1 MKRCYFLL
9 CHILPLTLVCSC
21 SLDTAV
27 HNAGTS
33 DITGLL
39 EPVEILRD
47 KWGVNH
53 IYAKNEHD
61 LFFAQGYAA
70 AKDRLFQFE
79 MWRRRATGTVA
90 EILGPG
96 ELQRDISARLFKY
109 RGNMTDELNH
119 YHPRGEA
126 IVNAYVEGVNA
137 FIDEILVTPEKLP
150 VEFALLGLKPEKWTP
165 EIVISRHNGLR
176 KNVKQ
181 ELDIGIAVARVGVS
195 RVKELMWFHPGDPQL
210 ELDEKINGHLL
221 KPAILALYNA
231 NVGEI
236 NFQQHQLDIQADD
249 SARWSQRFI
258 AANQDDKVD
267 DSWLDGS
274 NNWTVAGAK
283 TVSGFPMLANDP
295 HRAITVPS
303 LRYIVHLVTPGW
315 NVTGGGEPA
324 IPGVAI
330 GHNENGAW
338 GLTIHQTDAED
349 LYVYELNPHDLRQ
362 YKYKGKW
369 VSMTEI
375 TDTIAVKGAPQE
387 GVTLRYT
394 VHGPVT
400 YIDSVNHVGYAVR
413 CGWLE
418 PGGAPYLATLR
429 VDQAQNWDE
438 FREACRYFHLPG
450 LNMVWAD
457 RKGDIGWQVVGI
469 FPSRNNSSGLVP
481 VAGDGR
487 YDWTGFVPIEKRAH
501 VRNPQSG
508 FFATANQHVTP
519 IDYVKSNT
527 IGYTWS
533 DPFRGERINE
543 VLATDRKL
551 SMDDMKSLQTD
562 YFSIPARTL
571 VPMLGPI
578 SMEGLSKLAKDRLSA
593 WDFIMAPTSVEAG
606 IYAMWE
612 RHIISQATKKFL
624 PVELQ
629 DLGEFDLQLTKILD
643 WLQNPD
649 GRFGR
654 HPVDGRNRFLAA
666 CFDSAVAELR
676 GKLGDSPDNWQYG
689 QAKYKHATMESPVA
703 GFLNQQVK
711 SKVDMGPLPRGGN
724 GYTPN
729 STGNSD
735 NQNHGATF
743 RMITDVGDWDKTVM
757 TNSPG
762 QSGDPSSPYYS
773 NLFELWA
780 KNEYFPSYYSRKRIE
795 EVTEERIVLTPEKVR
810 R

>member
-1 MKRCYFLL
+1 MLRMNSFYL
-9 CHILPLTLVCSC
+9 CRHVLVWMLVVSC
-21 SLDTAV
+21 SVDTAV
-27 HNAGTS
+27 KNSGKVE
-33 DITGLL
+33 ITGLGA
-39 EPVEILRD
+39 PVEILRD

-53 IYAKNEHD
+53 IYAENEHD

-90 EILGPG
+90 EILGPD
-96 ELQRDISARLFKY
+96 ELPRDISARLFKY
-109 RGNMTDELNH
+109 RENLKDELNH
-119 YHPRGEA
+119 YHPRGES

-137 FIDEILVTPEKLP
+137 FIDEILSTPEKLP

-165 EIVISRHNGLR
+165 EVVISRHNGLR

-181 ELDIGIAVARVGVS
+181 ELDIGIAVARVGAS
-195 RVKELMWFHPGDPQL
+195 KVKELMWFHPGDPQL
-210 ELDEKINGHLL
+210 ELDKKINGDIL
-221 KPAILALYNA
+221 KPEILALYNA

-236 NFQQHQLDIQADD
+236 KFGQHQLDIQRDD
-249 SARWSQRFI
+249 SVQWSQRLI
-258 AANQDDKVD
+258 AGNQE

-283 TVSGFPMLANDP
+283 TVSGYAMLANDP

-303 LRYIVHLVTPGW
+303 LRYMVHLVGPGW
-315 NVTGGGEPA
+315 NVAGGGEPA

-330 GHNENGAW
+330 GHNEHGAW

-349 LYVYELNPHDLRQ
+349 LYVYELNSNDLRQ

-369 VSMTEI
+369 VSMKEVI
-375 TDTIAVKGAPQE
+375 DTIAVKGAPVE
-387 GVTLRYT
+387 RVTLRYT

-400 YIDSVNHVGYAVR
+400 YIDSMNHVGYAVR

-457 RKGDIGWQVVGI
+457 RRGDIGWQVVGI

-481 VAGDGR
+481 IPGDGR

-501 VRNPQSG
+501 IRNPQNG
-508 FFATANQHVTP
+508 YFATANQHVTP

-543 VLATDRKL
+543 VLDTDKKL
-551 SMDDMKSLQTD
+551 SMEDMKSLQSD
-562 YFSIPARTL
+562 YFSVPARTL
-571 VPMLGPI
+571 VPMLAEI
-578 SMEGLSKLAKDRLSA
+578 SVEGLSKAAKDQLSA
-593 WDFIMAPTSVEAG
+593 WDFVMAPTSVQAG

-612 RHIISQATKKFL
+612 RHIIASARKKFV
-624 PVELQ
+624 PAELQ
-629 DLGEFDLQLTKILD
+629 DLGEIDLQLMKIID
-643 WLQNPD
+643 WLKNPD
-649 GRFGR
+649 QKFGR
-654 HPVDGRNRFLAA
+654 DPVDGRNRFLRE
-666 CFDSAVAELR
+666 CFESAVAELEEKF
-676 GKLGDSPDNWQYG
+676 GNSPDHWQYG
-689 QAKYKHATMESPVA
+689 QARYKHTAMESPVA
-703 GFLNQQVK
+703 GLLNERVK
-711 SKVDMGPLPRGGN
+711 SKVDIGPLPRGGN
-724 GYTPN
+724 AYTPN

-743 RMITDVGDWDKTVM
+743 RIIADVGDWDKTVM

-762 QSGDPSSPYYS
+762 QSGDPSSRYYN
-773 NLFELWA
+773 NLFGLWA
-780 KNEYFPSYYSRKRIE
+780 TNQYFPSYFSREQIE
-795 EVTEERIVLTPEKVR
+795 AVTEEGMWLMPAEENEK
-810 R
+810 